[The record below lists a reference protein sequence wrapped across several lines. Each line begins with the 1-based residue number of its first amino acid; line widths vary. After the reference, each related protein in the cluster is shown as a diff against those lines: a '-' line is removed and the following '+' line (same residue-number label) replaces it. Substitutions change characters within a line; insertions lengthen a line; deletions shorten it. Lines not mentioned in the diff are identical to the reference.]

1 MLKNN
6 INYILI
12 SHLKTLIFRL
22 RNSFNNIIIIK
33 EININYFIKNNWWL
47 YYLYIVLYIYV
58 TITDLWRK
66 KKKKNTKRCEPSVWE
81 WRRKINGKAQSSLT
95 SLFVI
100 HNLKLFVKYALKYF
114 VYQELD
120 YIRFISYIK
129 KVLSIK

>member
-22 RNSFNNIIIIK
+22 RNSFTIIIIIK
-33 EININYFIKNNWWL
+33 EININYFIKNSWWL

-66 KKKKNTKRCEPSVWE
+66 KKKNTKRCEPSVNLRVTKKNQWQGSVFSDQLVCDSQP
-81 WRRKINGKAQSSLT
+81 KIICKICAEV
-95 SLFVI
+95 FC
-100 HNLKLFVKYALKYF
+100 
-114 VYQELD
+114 
-120 YIRFISYIK
+120 
-129 KVLSIK
+129 LSRTWLYTLYLLH